1 MSKASRRPTREARKQ
16 HKQKRREAHH
26 ELRARQA
33 AAGLKPPRA
42 ASIVNRLSPYRTEA
56 EEQAAREEEEVA
68 GQLGIFRQL
77 LPRWLKELAE
87 IPDPRLFPRSSNTS

>member
-56 EEQAAREEEEVA
+56 EEQAAREEAVA

-77 LPRWLKELAE
+77 LPQWLKQLAE
-87 IPDPRLFPRSSNTS
+87 IPDPRLFPRSSSTS